1 MCRSRESV
9 SRFRHFTLG
18 RYRSR
23 VRENPRPT
31 RHLEQLETA
40 QLGKLAPGSVSGPAW
55 DLVALPGPPDG
66 GVPDAAEAD
75 VVAHRFAPA
84 QPPVPVA
91 PHEPAAAPAE
101 PVKPPSVP
109 STALH
114 RWTMVA
120 VGCGV
125 LAAFALGIGGLTML
139 WAGRPDT
146 DTTGPVER
154 TALDLPLIPAD
165 DIQDAST
172 GDRPETGPRDADDT
186 EAGEP
191 REDGTDANLLGD
203 GTASSGGGL
212 DQGGIGEGAPG
223 TGAGTGTSTG
233 GSGGSGSDP
242 GSGAGGGTGPGG
254 GGTTPTDGPP
264 PPTSDPT
271 TDPTEEPIPEPTPTA
286 SDKPTPEPTPSP
298 TVSPTPTGAPVSPNV
313 GG

>member
-1 MCRSRESV
+1 
-9 SRFRHFTLG
+9 
-18 RYRSR
+18 
-23 VRENPRPT
+23 
-31 RHLEQLETA
+31 
-40 QLGKLAPGSVSGPAW
+40 
-55 DLVALPGPPDG
+55 
-66 GVPDAAEAD
+66 
-75 VVAHRFAPA
+75 
-84 QPPVPVA
+84 
-91 PHEPAAAPAE
+91 
-101 PVKPPSVP
+101 
-109 STALH
+109 
-114 RWTMVA
+114 MVA

-139 WAGRPDT
+139 WADRPDAE
-146 DTTGPVER
+146 TTGPVER
-154 TALDLPLIPAD
+154 TALDLPLIPAEET
-165 DIQDAST
+165 QDAST
-172 GDRPETGPRDADDT
+172 GERPETGPRGADDA

-191 REDGTDANLLGD
+191 REDGTDANLAGD

-271 TDPTEEPIPEPTPTA
+271 TDPTEEPTPKPTPTP
-286 SDKPTPEPTPSP
+286 SDEPTPEPTPSP
-298 TVSPTPTGAPVSPNV
+298 TVSPTPTPTDAPVSPNA